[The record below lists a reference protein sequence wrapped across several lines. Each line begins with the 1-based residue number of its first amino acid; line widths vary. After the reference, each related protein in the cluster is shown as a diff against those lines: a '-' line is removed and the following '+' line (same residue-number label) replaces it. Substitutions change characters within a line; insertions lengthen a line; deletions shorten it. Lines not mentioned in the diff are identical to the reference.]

1 MSIIAR
7 RDVALGGLLTI
18 SWLALPCG
26 CPAHAFS
33 AESRFGC
40 ELAEDD
46 EIGIQ
51 LKNMQEPLTRGSGP
65 PKFVESGD
73 RDLDY
78 AMAQTLS
85 MLTDTWN
92 VLPGFAYFDETG
104 PPNAYAT
111 PARWLSRAD
120 GSVVFGRNL
129 LARLLK
135 AREQPDVGIAAVVA
149 HEYGHIAQF
158 KHNLK
163 QTLLSGQSTVKRLE
177 LHADFLAGY
186 FAGVRKRSRPEFPAA
201 VFATTQHS
209 AGDFRTDRASHH
221 GTPDERANAIV
232 KGFEIAFRDRR
243 SASEALQI
251 GVRYAQTL

>member
-1 MSIIAR
+1 MIAR

-18 SWLALPCG
+18 SWLAASCG
-26 CPAHAFS
+26 CAAHAAS
-33 AESRFGC
+33 EVRRFGC

-46 EIGIQ
+46 AIGVQ
-51 LKNMQEPLTRGSGP
+51 LKAMQEPLTRGSGP

-92 VLPGFAYFDETG
+92 VLPAFAYYDDG
-104 PPNAYAT
+104 NAPNAFAS

-120 GSVVFGRNL
+120 GTVIFGRGL
-129 LARLLK
+129 LAKLLK
-135 AREQPDVGIAAVVA
+135 APENPDVGVAAVVA

-163 QTLLSGQSTVKRLE
+163 RALLAGQDTVKRLE

-186 FAGVRKRSRPEFPAA
+186 FAGRRKLERPDFPAA
-201 VFATTQHS
+201 VFATTQYS
-209 AGDFRTDRASHH
+209 AGDYRTERFSHH
-221 GTPDERANAIV
+221 GTPEERAGAIV

-243 SASEALQI
+243 SPGEALQI
-251 GVRYAQTL
+251 GVKYVQTL

>member
-1 MSIIAR
+1 MICR
-7 RDVALGGLLTI
+7 RDIALGGLLSI
-18 SWLALPCG
+18 GWLAVPCG
-26 CPAHAFS
+26 CPAHGFS
-33 AESRFGC
+33 AGSRFGC
-40 ELAEDD
+40 DLAEDD
-46 EIGIQ
+46 AIGVQ
-51 LKNMQEPLTRGSGP
+51 LRKEMQEPLTRGGGP
-65 PKFVESGD
+65 PKFVQSGD

-104 PPNAYAT
+104 PPNAFASSA
-111 PARWLSRAD
+111 PWLARAD
-120 GSVVFGRNL
+120 GSVIFGRNL

-149 HEYGHIAQF
+149 HEYGHITQY
-158 KHNLK
+158 KYNLK
-163 QTLLSGQSTVKRLE
+163 RPLLNGQDTVKRLE

-186 FAGVRKRSRPEFPAA
+186 FAGRRKLTRPDFPAA
-201 VFATTQHS
+201 VFATTQYA

-232 KGFEIAFRDRR
+232 KGFETAFRDKR
-243 SASEALQI
+243 SPSEALQI
-251 GVRYAQTL
+251 GVQYAQTL